1 MYLNL
6 NKTYAL
12 LN

>member
-1 MYLNL
+1 V

-12 LN
+12 